1 MWAYAAGKEKSFRNP
16 ALPGGVHQGIPA
28 TTPYLAGEKK
38 GGVSEITHHIYGWEK
53 GTRRGLQQPRPTQ
66 VRKRLE
72 FHELRPIQE
81 GKRR

>member
-53 GTRRGLQQPRPTQ
+53 GVTFRDHAPY
-66 VRKRLE
+66 KRE
-72 FHELRPIQE
+72 QGE
-81 GKRR
+81 GYSSHALHRSEKD